1 MEIKQT
7 LKKWLRNKL
16 DGPVYLDCYTINDS
30 AYKAARISSAIN
42 YLPAWWKRLLPSVER
57 SVMDNLP
64 SFKRPGSTMR
74 HCVGLTDMFKKSFC
88 IPLWSDLVIRLEP
101 AMQDGYAWRYADGRS
116 KLTEHDAF
124 QRGDFMPPEHFQHIK
139 LDSPWY
145 LRCEEDINFLLF
157 DPFWPSYEGEEVAII
172 PPGILNF
179 KHQPGTNINMFI
191 RKLPDEARDVTL
203 KFNTPLVF
211 ITPLTERKV
220 VLRHHLVSKE
230 HIAMHVARP
239 HVAFNNSYLKAKKA
253 KIETTKQA
261 QQEQTND

>member
-16 DGPVYLDCYTINDS
+16 DGPVYLDCYTCNHS

-88 IPLWSDLVIRLEP
+88 IPLWSDLAIHVEP
-101 AMQDGYAWRYADGRS
+101 AMQEGYAWKFADGNS
-116 KLTEHDAF
+116 KLVDHPAF
-124 QRGDFMPPEHFQHIK
+124 QRGDFMPPEHFQHLK
-139 LDSPWY
+139 LNSPWY
-145 LRCEEDINFLLF
+145 LNCDENINFLFF

-172 PPGILNF
+172 PPGLLNF
-179 KHQPGTNINMFI
+179 QYQPGTNINMFI
-191 RKLPDEARDVTL
+191 RKLENESRTVDL

-211 ITPLTERKV
+211 IMPLTERKV

-230 HIAMHVARP
+230 YAMMHVNRP
-239 HVAFNNSYLKAKKA
+239 QTAFVGSYLKGKKA
-253 KIETTKQA
+253 QIETTKQA

>member
-1 MEIKQT
+1 M

-16 DGPVYLDCYTINDS
+16 DGPVYLDCYTSNPN
-30 AYKAARISSAIN
+30 AYKAARISSAIHH
-42 YLPAWWKRLLPSVER
+42 LPLWWKRLLPTVER
-57 SVMDNLP
+57 SVMAELP
-64 SFKRPGSTMR
+64 KFKRPGSTMR

-101 AMQDGYAWRYADGRS
+101 AMQDGYAWRYADGNS
-116 KLTEHDAF
+116 KLSEHAAF

-145 LRCEEDINFLLF
+145 LHCDEDINFLFF

-172 PPGILNF
+172 PPGLLNF
-179 KHQPGTNINMFI
+179 KYQPGTNVNMFI

-203 KFNTPLVF
+203 KFNAPLAF

-220 VLRHHLVSKE
+220 VLRHHLVSAE
-230 HIAMHVARP
+230 HILMHVVRP
-239 HVAFNNSYLKAKKA
+239 HGAFNDSYVKSKKA
-253 KIETTKQA
+253 QIETMKQA

>member
-1 MEIKQT
+1 M

-16 DGPVYLDCYTINDS
+16 DGPVYLDCYTSNPN
-30 AYKAARISSAIN
+30 AYKAARISSAIHH
-42 YLPAWWKRLLPSVER
+42 LPLWWKRLLPTVDR
-57 SVMDNLP
+57 SVMDSLP
-64 SFKRPGSTMR
+64 SFKRPGTTMR

-88 IPLWSDLVIRLEP
+88 IPLWSDLVVHVEP
-101 AMQDGYAWRYADGRS
+101 AMQDGYAWKFADGNS
-116 KLTEHDAF
+116 KLTEHAAF
-124 QRGDFMPPEHFQHIK
+124 QRGDFMPPEHFQHLK

-145 LRCEEDINFLLF
+145 LRCDEDINFLFF

-179 KHQPGTNINMFI
+179 QHQTATNINMFI

-203 KFNTPLVF
+203 KFNTPLAF

-220 VLRHHLVSKE
+220 VLRHHLVSAE
-230 HIAMHVARP
+230 HILMHVARP
-239 HVAFNNSYLKAKKA
+239 HGAFNDSYVKSKKA
-253 KIETTKQA
+253 QIETTKQA